1 MTDTAAG
8 SKLQAALWVLAAAL
22 AFSVVYASGKLAG
35 GAVPALVIVWVRY
48 LSGFVT
54 VSAVSL
60 VRHGSLRPG
69 LASRKLVFHAL
80 RALCGIGGLRS
91 EEHTSEL
98 QSLMR
103 ISYAVFCLKKKKKKK
118 QNTTD
123 YKHTTQ
129 SS

>member
-80 RALCGIGGLRS
+80 RALCEIGRAS
-91 EEHTSEL
+91 CRERVC
-98 QSLMR
+98 Q
-103 ISYAVFCLKKKKKKK
+103 YV
-118 QNTTD
+118 
-123 YKHTTQ
+123 
-129 SS
+129 